1 MSPPPQTAL
10 AASERYLFAL
20 TLGLAAAVWLVPWVL
35 LGRKE
40 AWDHSSYFLV
50 SVPLMTAAAGY
61 AGYRARRRAWRWP
74 LALILGQFATLLLLQ
89 GFGNLLPLG
98 IIMFV
103 ILGVP
108 MMVAASI
115 GAWLGRR
122 TERRR
127 ASGA

>member
-1 MSPPPQTAL
+1 MSAQSDAHL
-10 AASERYLFAL
+10 YAL
-20 TLGLAAAVWLVPWVL
+20 TIGLAAAVWLVPWLL

-50 SVPLMTAAAGY
+50 SIPLMTLAAGY
-61 AGYRARRRAWRWP
+61 AGYRARTRAWRWP
-74 LALILGQFATLLLLQ
+74 LALILGQIATAILLQ
-89 GFGNLLPLG
+89 GFGNLMPLG
-98 IIMFV
+98 IIVFV

-122 TERRR
+122 NEPPP
-127 ASGA
+127 ASGVP

>member
-1 MSPPPQTAL
+1 LSTPPQPSSPQSDGGL
-10 AASERYLFAL
+10 YAL
-20 TLGLAAAVWLVPWVL
+20 TLGLAVAVWLAPWLL

-50 SVPLMTAAAGY
+50 SVPLMTLAAAH
-61 AGYRARRRAWRWP
+61 AGYRARTRAWRWP
-74 LALILGQFATLLLLQ
+74 LALILGQLAAALALQ

-98 IIMFV
+98 IIVFV

-108 MMVAASI
+108 MMAGAAI

-122 TERRR
+122 KQR
-127 ASGA
+127 AA